1 MTSARVGAAWRKG
14 GPNALRFIADKT
26 FATPRCYLPDCPD
39 GHVRVA
45 VFIPPRRI
53 PEAFMLAGSKFGRV
67 VGSKVLVRLFA
78 EQVDAGPVDECMDA
92 APARACHAVVMPVW
106 GDDDEA

>member
-14 GPNALRFIADKT
+14 APNALRFIADRPY
-26 FATPRCYLPDCPD
+26 ATPRCYLPDCPE
-39 GHVRVA
+39 GYVRVA

-67 VGSKVLVRLFA
+67 VGSKVLVRLFDA
-78 EQVDAGPVDECMDA
+78 HVEAGTVDSCMDA
-92 APARACHAVVMPVW
+92 TPTRAHHAVVMPVW